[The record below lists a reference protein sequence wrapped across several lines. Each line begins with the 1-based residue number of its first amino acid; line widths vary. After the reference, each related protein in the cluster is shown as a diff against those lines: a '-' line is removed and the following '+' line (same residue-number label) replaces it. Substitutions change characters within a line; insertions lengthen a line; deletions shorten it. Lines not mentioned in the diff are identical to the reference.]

1 MQSIRFQFKAFKQIM
16 LLVSVVAFSLTA
28 CKKDDPPVAANQ
40 VQFESSKVGFSADE
54 SSLEVHL
61 NFSRAADAA
70 GTIEVQLGENGVTY
84 GTQYET
90 DPVASN
96 GVLQV
101 PYEQGAQEAVFKVT
115 KAAGVTLDGDEFLS
129 FVIGS
134 VSSSVVVGMTDSLN
148 VVFSAI
154 VSEGSSMKI
163 NGGEGGS
170 AAENVVF
177 VDLSANKQTAVNRI
191 KWDLGFY
198 SGDDFRVI
206 LNNTLPEAMA
216 VAINKT
222 DLTQVTAADTAG
234 IVLTSTYTSGDLAKV
249 DDFSGDLSKTV
260 IGAISSDAS
269 ANKVYILNRGEAA
282 AHSDGNRDWMKI
294 RIIQKDGG
302 YQLQYAKIADA
313 TFKTVDI
320 TKDDSHTFSYVS
332 LDNGSLVDVMP
343 AGKKWDFQWG
353 VGSYYTSTGSSFIYY
368 PFSDLVFINN
378 YDGVQAAE
386 VKTADVKY
394 DAFAAKDLTG
404 LSFSGERDA
413 IGSNWRATTGT
424 AIGVYTDRFF
434 IIKDPI
440 GNYYKLRFNNF
451 ISQDGG
457 TRGYPNIE
465 YALVKAAE

>member
-1 MQSIRFQFKAFKQIM
+1 MQLKAFR
-16 LLVSVVAFSLTA
+16 LFVLFLSAVVFSLTA
-28 CKKDDPPVAANQ
+28 CKKEDPPVAANQ
-40 VQFESSKVGFSADE
+40 IQFESGKVGFSADE

-70 GTIEVQLGENGVTY
+70 GVIEVQLSENGVSY
-84 GTQYET
+84 GEQYET
-90 DPVASN
+90 DPVAAN
-96 GVLQV
+96 GILQV
-101 PYEQGAQEAVFKVT
+101 AYEKGAQEAVFKVT
-115 KAAGVTLDGDEFLS
+115 KGSGVTLDGDESLN

-134 VSSSVVVGMTDSLN
+134 VSASLVVGATDSLS

-177 VDLSANKQTAVNRI
+177 VDLSANKQTAVNRM
-191 KWDLGFY
+191 KWDLGFS

-216 VAINKT
+216 VALNKT
-222 DLTQVTAADTAG
+222 DLSQVTAADTAG
-234 IVLTSTYTSGDLAKV
+234 VVLTSTYSSADLAKV

-260 IGAISSDAS
+260 ISAISSDEA

-282 AHSDGNRDWMKI
+282 AHTDGNRDWMKI

-320 TKDDSHTFSYVS
+320 AKDETHTFSYVS
-332 LDNGSLVDVMP
+332 LDDGSLAEVMP
-343 AGKKWDFQWG
+343 AAKKWDFQWG
-353 VGSYYTSTGSSFIYY
+353 VGSYYTSTGSSSIYY

-378 YDGVQAAE
+378 YDGVEAAE

-394 DAFAAKDLTG
+394 DAFSTNNLAG

-413 IGSNWRATTGT
+413 IGANWRATTGT
-424 AIGVYTDRFF
+424 SIGVYTDRFF

-465 YALVKAAE
+465 YALVKAAQ